1 MTENGSRDA
10 PLWEAVVCVLTKHY
24 KNPDTEAARVL
35 CAILASHSLKQFP
48 PAWCLAIAP
57 PGSMKTDFLESFR
70 DLPGVHF
77 VDEVTTNTFLSGKVD
92 ERGKKRTK
100 PAGWLHRIGK
110 DGVLIAADFSTF
122 TSNPKTLAV
131 ILSQLRRIYDGN
143 FSREFGTDENLQERS
158 WRGRLTVFAGAVPD
172 VDRHYSLFQSL
183 GERFVRVRWPRAGGV
198 ETGLRAMRH
207 TVNVSEEL
215 RGAVHALMLPVLSTT
230 QAAPVIPEDIERKIA
245 NLSEFIALARTY
257 VERDGYSREA
267 SGVPIT
273 EGNTRLPQELCQI
286 ARGSALLDRR
296 TEVNDDDYELVCR
309 VAFDSLPPARAA
321 VLRALIDG
329 KSPHSLGLP
338 KATIDRAMEDL
349 QFAGIISVGPVGSQ
363 LLAAAENLLFGA
375 GVMQTLQSQS

>member
-1 MTENGSRDA
+1 
-10 PLWEAVVCVLTKHY
+10 
-24 KNPDTEAARVL
+24 
-35 CAILASHSLKQFP
+35 
-48 PAWCLAIAP
+48 
-57 PGSMKTDFLESFR
+57 
-70 DLPGVHF
+70 
-77 VDEVTTNTFLSGKVD
+77 
-92 ERGKKRTK
+92 
-100 PAGWLHRIGK
+100 
-110 DGVLIAADFSTF
+110 
-122 TSNPKTLAV
+122 
-131 ILSQLRRIYDGN
+131 
-143 FSREFGTDENLQERS
+143 
-158 WRGRLTVFAGAVPD
+158 
-172 VDRHYSLFQSL
+172 
-183 GERFVRVRWPRAGGV
+183 
-198 ETGLRAMRH
+198 MRH